1 MFKNL
6 QKTWRHHARRHLTF
20 IGTSDPFL
28 PFCPTLL
35 PDLFARPFCPTLFA
49 RPLFAPRNR
58 DRHRR

>member
-20 IGTSDPFL
+20 IGTSDPF
-28 PFCPTLL
+28 L